1 MPWLAL
7 TFEIDAAHA
16 EAFGDALIESGAD
29 SVALEDA
36 DAGSAAE
43 VPHYAEPSPHAAY
56 GEFAPERTPA
66 AWPHNR
72 LSALIAE
79 DTDPA
84 ALAAAAARAAGLPGV
99 PRYTVARVAD
109 DDWVRRTQAQF
120 APLEIADRL
129 WIVPS
134 WHEPPE
140 ADAIAIRL
148 DPGLAF
154 GTGSHPTTR
163 LALRFLAR
171 SLRDDRPGAAL
182 RVLDYGC
189 GSGILAIAAAK
200 LGAAEVDAVDVDPQ
214 AIAAAARNA
223 LANNVKLRAC
233 APESLPPGEYDLVVA
248 NILAN
253 PLIVLAPLLVARLR
267 PRARLALSG
276 ILAAQAAEVIAAYAP
291 QVPLGV
297 TEEEDG
303 WVLLEGE
310 CREQTG
316 SMRDSTRGAGA

>member
-16 EAFGDALIESGAD
+16 EAFGDALIEAGAE
-29 SVALEDA
+29 SVSLEDA

-43 VPHYAEPSPHAAY
+43 VARYAEPSPHAAY
-56 GEFAPERTPA
+56 GEFAPEPSLA
-66 AWPHNR
+66 AWTHNR
-72 LSALIAE
+72 LSVLIAE
-79 DTDPA
+79 DADPA
-84 ALAAAAARAAGLPGV
+84 SLAATAAQAAGLPSA

-120 APLEIADRL
+120 APIRIDERL

-140 ADAIAIRL
+140 ANATVIRL

-163 LALRFLAR
+163 LALRWLGR
-171 SLRDDRPGAAL
+171 SLRDARRGAPA
-182 RVLDYGC
+182 RILDYGC

-214 AIAAAARNA
+214 AVAAAARNA

-253 PLIVLAPLLVARLR
+253 PLIVLAPLLIARLR
-267 PRARLALSG
+267 PLARLALSG
-276 ILAAQAAEVIAAYAP
+276 ILAAQAREVIAAYAP
-291 QVPLGV
+291 QVPLRV
-297 TEEEDG
+297 AEEDDG
-303 WVLLEGE
+303 WALLEGA
-310 CREQTG
+310 
-316 SMRDSTRGAGA
+316 RGARA

>member
-1 MPWLAL
+1 MSWLAL

-16 EAFGDALIESGAD
+16 EAFGDALLEAGAD
-29 SVALEDA
+29 SVSLEDA

-43 VPHYAEPSPHAAY
+43 EPRYDEPVPRAMQ
-56 GEFAPERTPA
+56 GESSPERSPE
-66 AWPHNR
+66 AWRRNR
-72 LSALIAE
+72 LSALVSE
-79 DTDPA
+79 GVDPA
-84 ALAAAAARAAGLPGV
+84 ALAAAAARAAELPSV
-99 PRYTVARVAD
+99 PPYVMSRVAD
-109 DDWVRRTQAQF
+109 DDWVRRTQSQF
-120 APLEIADRL
+120 APLRIAERL

-140 ADAIAIRL
+140 PDAITIRL

-171 SLRDDRPGAAL
+171 LLRERPRGAAP

-200 LGAAEVDAVDVDPQ
+200 LGAADVDAVDVDPQ

-223 LANNVKLRAC
+223 LANHVRLRVG

-253 PLIVLAPLLVARLR
+253 PLIVLAPLLVARAR
-267 PRARLALSG
+267 PHARLALSG

-291 QVPLGV
+291 QVALAV
-297 TEEEDG
+297 TAEEDG

-310 CREQTG
+310 RRAET
-316 SMRDSTRGAGA
+316 DSTRSARA

>member
-1 MPWLAL
+1 MSWLAL

-16 EAFGDALIESGAD
+16 EAFGDALLEAGAD
-29 SVALEDA
+29 SVSLEDA
-36 DAGSAAE
+36 DAGGAAE
-43 VPHYAEPSPHAAY
+43 VPRYAEPSPHAAY
-56 GEFAPERTPA
+56 GEFALEQTPA
-66 AWPHNR
+66 VWSRNR
-72 LSALIAE
+72 LSALVA
-79 DTDPA
+79 DAVDPA
-84 ALAAAAARAAGLPGV
+84 ALAAAAAAAAGLPGV

-109 DDWVRRTQAQF
+109 DDWVRRTQSQF
-120 APLEIADRL
+120 APLKIADRL

-171 SLRDDRPGAAL
+171 SLRDSPRGAAR

-200 LGAAEVDAVDVDPQ
+200 LGATEVDAVDVDPQ
-214 AIAAAARNA
+214 AIAAATRNA

-233 APESLPPGEYDLVVA
+233 APESLPPGEYDVVVA

-253 PLIVLAPLLVARLR
+253 PLIVLAPLLVARTR
-267 PRARLALSG
+267 PRGRLALSG
-276 ILAAQAAEVIAAYAP
+276 ILAAQAAEVIAAYTAR
-291 QVPLGV
+291 VPLTV

-310 CREQTG
+310 RRAQTD
-316 SMRDSTRGAGA
+316 SMRGTTRATRA